1 VNVVVDQEDIA
12 QKDDT
17 FFQQFDIVCL
27 VGCTI
32 DQMVR
37 KQDKQKRD
45 DTKTVQLTVVWLS

>member
-1 VNVVVDQEDIA
+1 MDQEDIA

-37 KQDKQKRD
+37 KQDEQKRD
-45 DTKTVQLTVVWLS
+45 DTKTVKLTVVWLS